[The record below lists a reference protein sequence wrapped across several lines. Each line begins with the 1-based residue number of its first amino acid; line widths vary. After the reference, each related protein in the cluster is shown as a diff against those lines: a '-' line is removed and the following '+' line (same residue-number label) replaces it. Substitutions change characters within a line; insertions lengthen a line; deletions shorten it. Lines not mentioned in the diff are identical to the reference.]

1 MTNKEIAQT
10 FQLLSNLMELHDGDP
25 FRIKSYQFVYQTI
38 RNLDVSLVDLPQ
50 SELAKIKGIG
60 KSIALQIVE
69 LFSTGSLTGL
79 NNLLEISPPGI
90 IKLLK
95 IKGFGPKKIKQ
106 LWSELGIETPGELLY
121 AIQEN
126 RLLAL
131 KGFGQKSQDELHKQ
145 ILFLLHHE
153 NQFLYPELL
162 QEANELLD
170 FFQAIHSTINI
181 ELTGDLKRKLPYSKT
196 IEFILNCAPNTQ
208 LFVEIPEVSEVALKE
223 DFITATWKGFYKV
236 VFYFSNGVK
245 FGNKW
250 IVHTGS
256 DTFINSLSVDL
267 LAPDTPHFNTE
278 EEVFSFLKLQV
289 IPPEVREYP
298 IHDILDHNVLDN
310 LITIDDIKGVVH
322 SHSLYS
328 DGSNTIAQ
336 MASVSQQSGY
346 AYLVMTDHSQ
356 AAFYANGLKWDRII
370 QQQQEIDKL
379 NKDNAGF
386 TILKGIECDI
396 LSNGDLDYN
405 HEILSTFDVIIAS
418 VHSILKM
425 DEERAMS
432 RIIKAIENPFTH
444 ILGHPT
450 GRLLLSRPGYPL
462 DMKKVIDACS
472 ANKVA
477 IELNANPR
485 RLDID
490 WQWIPY
496 AMHKNVFISINPDAH
511 AIKGIQDIKYGVDMA
526 RKGKLQKELC
536 LNACDVLTF
545 LERIKK

>member
-69 LFSTGSLTGL
+69 LLSTGSLTGL
-79 NNLLEISPPGI
+79 NNLLEITPPGI

-250 IVHTGS
+250 MVHTGS

-511 AIKGIQDIKYGVDMA
+511 SINGIHDIKFGVDMA

>member
-10 FQLLSNLMELHDGDP
+10 FQLLSNLMELHDGDS

-38 RNLDVSLVDLPQ
+38 RNLDVSLEDLPQ

-60 KSIALQIVE
+60 KSIALQLIE
-69 LFSTGSLTGL
+69 LLTTGKLVAL
-79 NNLLEISPPGI
+79 VNLLDITPPGI
-90 IKLLK
+90 LKMLK

-106 LWSELGIETPGELLY
+106 LWTELGTETPGELLY

-145 ILFLLHHE
+145 VLFLLHHE

-162 QEANELLD
+162 QEANELLSS
-170 FFQAIHSTINI
+170 FQAVHHSMII
-181 ELTGDLKRKLPYSKT
+181 ELTGDLKRKLPYSET
-196 IEFILNCAPNTQ
+196 IEFLLDGFSDSV
-208 LFVEIPEVSEVALKE
+208 LFYEIPNVSEVELKE
-223 DFITATWKGFYKV
+223 DCITATWKGFYKTI
-236 VFYFSNGVK
+236 FYFSDGVK
-245 FGNKW
+245 FGNKLF
-250 IVHTGS
+250 IHTGS
-256 DTFINSLSVDL
+256 DTFINSISVDL
-267 LAPDTPHFNTE
+267 LSQDTPDCNTE
-278 EEVFSFLKLQV
+278 EEVFSFLQSQV

-298 IHDILDHNVLDN
+298 MQDIVNENVLND
-310 LITIDDIKGVVH
+310 LITKDDIRGVVH

-328 DGSNTIAQ
+328 DGSNSIAQ
-336 MASVSQQSGY
+336 MASVSQQSGFS
-346 AYLVMTDHSQ
+346 YLVMTDHSQ

-379 NKDNAGF
+379 NAGNKDF

-405 HEILSTFDVIIAS
+405 HEILSSFDVIIAS
-418 VHSILKM
+418 VHSVLIM
-425 DEERAMS
+425 DEERAMA

-485 RLDID
+485 RLDLD

-511 AIKGIQDIKYGVDMA
+511 SVNGIHDIKYGVDMA
-526 RKGKLQKELC
+526 RKGKLQKEFC
-536 LNACDVLTF
+536 LNACDALTF
-545 LERIKK
+545 LDRIKK

>member
-1 MTNKEIAQT
+1 
-10 FQLLSNLMELHDGDP
+10 MELHDGDP

-60 KSIALQIVE
+60 KSIALQLIE
-69 LFSTGSLTGL
+69 LLSTGSLTSL
-79 NNLLEISPPGI
+79 NNLLEITPPGI
-90 IKLLK
+90 LKLLK

-106 LWSELGIETPGELLY
+106 LWSELGTETPGELLY

-131 KGFGQKSQDELHKQ
+131 KGFGQKSQDELQKQ

-162 QEANELLD
+162 QEANELLSAI
-170 FFQAIHSTINI
+170 QTIHSKIII
-181 ELTGDLKRKLPYSKT
+181 ELTGDLKRKLPYSNS
-196 IEFILNCAPNTQ
+196 IEFLIDGAPDKH
-208 LFVEIPEVSEVALKE
+208 LFDELADVSEVELNE
-223 DFITATWKGFYKV
+223 DSIAATWKGFYKV
-236 VFYFSNGVK
+236 FFYFSNGDK

-250 IVHTGS
+250 MVHTGS
-256 DTFINSLSVDL
+256 NTFINSLSVDL
-267 LAPDTPHFNTE
+267 LAPDTPDFKTE

-289 IPPEVREYP
+289 FPPEIREYP
-298 IHDILDHNVLDN
+298 IHDILDYNILDN

-346 AYLVMTDHSQ
+346 SYLVMTDHSQ

-370 QQQQEIDKL
+370 QQHQEIDKL
-379 NKDNAGF
+379 NKENAGF

-418 VHSILKM
+418 IHSILKM
-425 DEERAMS
+425 DEERAMA

-485 RLDID
+485 RLDLD

-496 AMHKNVFISINPDAH
+496 AMDKNVFISINPDAH
-511 AIKGIQDIKYGVDMA
+511 SIKGIHDIKYGVDMA

-536 LNACDVLTF
+536 LNACDVSTF

>member
-38 RNLDVSLVDLPQ
+38 RNLDVALVDLPQ
-50 SELAKIKGIG
+50 SEIAKIKGIG
-60 KSIALQIVE
+60 KSIAIQLIE
-69 LFSTGSLTGL
+69 LLSTGSLTSL
-79 NNLLEISPPGI
+79 NNLLEITPPGI
-90 IKLLK
+90 LKLLK

-106 LWSELGIETPGELLY
+106 LWTELGTETPGELLY

-131 KGFGQKSQDELHKQ
+131 KGFGQKSQDELQKQ

-153 NQFLYPELL
+153 NQFLYPVLL
-162 QEANELLD
+162 QEANEFLGS
-170 FFQAIHSTINI
+170 FQDLHSTVII
-181 ELTGDLKRKLPYSKT
+181 ELTGDLKRKLPYSKSM
-196 IEFILNCAPNTQ
+196 EFLLNCSPDMK
-208 LFVEIPEVSEVALKE
+208 LFDELTNVSEVEWKE
-223 DFITATWKGFYKV
+223 DFITATWKEFYKV

-250 IVHTGS
+250 MVHTGNN
-256 DTFINSLSVDL
+256 TFINSLSVDL
-267 LAPDTPHFNTE
+267 LAQDTPDFNTE
-278 EEVFSFLKLQV
+278 EEVFSFLKMQD

-298 IHDILDHNVLDN
+298 IHDILNHKVLDN
-310 LITIDDIKGVVH
+310 LITINDIKGVVH

-346 AYLVMTDHSQ
+346 SYLVMTDHSQ
-356 AAFYANGLKWDRII
+356 VAFYANGLKWDRII
-370 QQQQEIDKL
+370 QQHLDKE
-379 NKDNAGF
+379 NEGF

-425 DEERAMS
+425 DEERAMA

-485 RLDID
+485 RLDLD

-496 AMHKNVFISINPDAH
+496 AMEKNVFISINPDAH
-511 AIKGIQDIKYGVDMA
+511 AIKGIHDIKYGVNMA
-526 RKGKLQKELC
+526 RKGKLRKELC
-536 LNACDVLTF
+536 LNACDVTTF
-545 LERIKK
+545 LDRIKK

>member
-50 SELAKIKGIG
+50 SDLAKIKGIG
-60 KSIALQIVE
+60 KSIALQLVE
-69 LFSTGSLTGL
+69 LLSTGNLTAL
-79 NNLLEISPPGI
+79 NNLLEITPPGI
-90 IKLLK
+90 LKLLK

-106 LWSELGIETPGELLY
+106 LWSELGTETPGELLY

-131 KGFGQKSQDELHKQ
+131 KGFGQKSQDELQKQ
-145 ILFLLHHE
+145 VQFLLHHE
-153 NQFLYPELL
+153 NQYLYPELL
-162 QEANELLD
+162 HEANELLSS
-170 FFQAIHSTINI
+170 FHSIYSSIQI
-181 ELTGDLKRKLPYSKT
+181 ELTGDLKRKLPYSNA
-196 IEFILNCAPNTQ
+196 IEFLINGVPDTQ
-208 LFVEIPEVSEVALKE
+208 LFVEVPDLSEVVLNQ
-223 DFITATWKGFYKV
+223 DFITGKWKEFYKV
-236 VFYFSNGVK
+236 IFYFSDGDR
-245 FGNKW
+245 FGNKLL
-250 IVHTGS
+250 VHTGS
-256 DTFINSLSVDL
+256 NAFISSLSVNL
-267 LAPDTPHFNTE
+267 LSPETQGFTNE
-278 EEVFSFLKLQV
+278 GEVFKFLGTDL
-289 IPPEVREYP
+289 IPPELREYP
-298 IHDILDHNVLDN
+298 LNVLAGNKILND
-310 LITIDDIKGVVH
+310 LIQMEDIMGVVH

-328 DGSNTIAQ
+328 DGSNTISE
-336 MASVSQQSGY
+336 MALASQNSGY
-346 AYLVMTDHSQ
+346 SYLVMTDHSQ
-356 AAFYANGLKWDRII
+356 AAFYANGLKWDKII

-379 NKDNAGF
+379 NKDNADF

-405 HEILSTFDVIIAS
+405 DEILSTFDVVIAS
-418 VHSILKM
+418 VHSVLKM
-425 DEERAMS
+425 DEERAMA

-462 DMKKVIDACS
+462 DMKKIIDACS

-496 AMHKNVFISINPDAH
+496 AMDKNVFISINPDAH
-511 AIKGIQDIKYGVDMA
+511 ALKGIDDIKYGVNMA
-526 RKGKLQKELC
+526 RKGKLQKEFC
-536 LNACDVLTF
+536 LNACDVSTF
-545 LERIKK
+545 LDRIKK

>member
-38 RNLDVSLVDLPQ
+38 RNYDVSLVDLPQ

-79 NNLLEISPPGI
+79 NNLLEITPPGI

-208 LFVEIPEVSEVALKE
+208 LFFEIPEVSEVALKE

-256 DTFINSLSVDL
+256 YTFINSLSVDL

-462 DMKKVIDACS
+462 DMKKLIDACS

-511 AIKGIQDIKYGVDMA
+511 AIKGIQDIKFGVDMA

>member
-10 FQLLSNLMELHDGDP
+10 FQLLSNLMELHDGDS

-38 RNLDVSLVDLPQ
+38 RNLDVSLEDLPQ

-60 KSIALQIVE
+60 KSIALQLIE
-69 LFSTGSLTGL
+69 LLTTGKLVAL
-79 NNLLEISPPGI
+79 VNLLDITPPGI
-90 IKLLK
+90 LKMLK

-106 LWSELGIETPGELLY
+106 LWTELGTETPGELLY

-145 ILFLLHHE
+145 VLFLLHHE

-162 QEANELLD
+162 QEANELLSS
-170 FFQAIHSTINI
+170 FQAVHHSMII
-181 ELTGDLKRKLPYSKT
+181 ELTGDLKRKLPYSET
-196 IEFILNCAPNTQ
+196 IEFLLDGFSDPV
-208 LFVEIPEVSEVALKE
+208 LFYEIPNVSEVELKE
-223 DFITATWKGFYKV
+223 DCITATWKGFYKTI
-236 VFYFSNGVK
+236 FYFSDGVK
-245 FGNKW
+245 FGNKLF
-250 IVHTGS
+250 IHTGS
-256 DTFINSLSVDL
+256 DTFINSISVDL
-267 LAPDTPHFNTE
+267 LSQDTPDCNTE
-278 EEVFSFLKLQV
+278 EEVFSFLQSQV

-298 IHDILDHNVLDN
+298 MQDIVNENVLND
-310 LITIDDIKGVVH
+310 LITKDDIRGVVH

-328 DGSNTIAQ
+328 DGSNSIAQ
-336 MASVSQQSGY
+336 MASVSQQSGFS
-346 AYLVMTDHSQ
+346 YLVMTDHSQ

-379 NKDNAGF
+379 NAGNKDF

-405 HEILSTFDVIIAS
+405 HEILSSFDVIIAS
-418 VHSILKM
+418 VHSVLIM
-425 DEERAMS
+425 DEERAMA

-485 RLDID
+485 RLDLD

-511 AIKGIQDIKYGVDMA
+511 SVNGIHDIKYGVDMA
-526 RKGKLQKELC
+526 RKGKLQKEFC
-536 LNACDVLTF
+536 LNACDALTF
-545 LERIKK
+545 LDRIKK

>member
-79 NNLLEISPPGI
+79 NNLLEITPPGI

-153 NQFLYPELL
+153 NQYLYPELL

-236 VFYFSNGVK
+236 VFYFSNVVK

-267 LAPDTPHFNTE
+267 LAPDTPHFNTV

>member
-1 MTNKEIAQT
+1 
-10 FQLLSNLMELHDGDP
+10 
-25 FRIKSYQFVYQTI
+25 
-38 RNLDVSLVDLPQ
+38 
-50 SELAKIKGIG
+50 
-60 KSIALQIVE
+60 
-69 LFSTGSLTGL
+69 
-79 NNLLEISPPGI
+79 
-90 IKLLK
+90 LK

-106 LWSELGIETPGELLY
+106 LWSELGTETPGELLY

-131 KGFGQKSQDELHKQ
+131 KGFGQKSQDELQKSIQ
-145 ILFLLHHE
+145 FLLHHE

-162 QEANELLD
+162 QEANELLGS
-170 FFQAIHSTINI
+170 FQALHSTTII
-181 ELTGDLKRKLPYSKT
+181 ELTGDLKRKLPYSKA
-196 IEFILNCAPNTQ
+196 IEFILSGSPDTK
-208 LFVEIPEVSEVALKE
+208 LFDELADVSDVELKE
-223 DFITATWKGFYKV
+223 DYITATWKGFYKL
-236 VFYFSNGVK
+236 VFYFSNGDK

-250 IVHTGS
+250 LIHTGS
-256 DTFINSLSVDL
+256 DTFINSLSIDL
-267 LAPDTPHFNTE
+267 LAPDTPDFNTE
-278 EEVFSFLKLQV
+278 EEVFSFLKMQF

-298 IHDILDHNVLDN
+298 MHGILDQNILDD
-310 LITIDDIKGVVH
+310 LVTIDDIKGVVH

-336 MASVSQQSGY
+336 MAAVSQQSGY
-346 AYLVMTDHSQ
+346 SYLVMTDHSQ

-370 QQQQEIDKL
+370 QQHQEIDKI
-379 NKDNAGF
+379 NKENADF

-425 DEERAMS
+425 DEERAMA

-485 RLDID
+485 RLDLD

-496 AMHKNVFISINPDAH
+496 AMEKNVFISINPDAH
-511 AIKGIQDIKYGVDMA
+511 AIKGIHDIKYGLNMA
-526 RKGKLQKELC
+526 RKGKLRKKLC
-536 LNACDVLTF
+536 LNACDVTTF
-545 LERIKK
+545 LDRIKK

>member
-10 FQLLSNLMELHDGDP
+10 FQLLSNLMELHDGDS

-38 RNLDVSLVDLPQ
+38 RNLDVSLEDLPQ

-60 KSIALQIVE
+60 KSIALQLIE
-69 LFSTGSLTGL
+69 LLTTGKLVAL
-79 NNLLEISPPGI
+79 VNLLDITPPGI
-90 IKLLK
+90 LKMLK

-106 LWSELGIETPGELLY
+106 LWTELGTETPGELLY

-145 ILFLLHHE
+145 VLFLLHHE

-162 QEANELLD
+162 QEANELLSS
-170 FFQAIHSTINI
+170 FQAVHHSMII
-181 ELTGDLKRKLPYSKT
+181 ELTGDLKRKLPYSET
-196 IEFILNCAPNTQ
+196 IEFLLDGFSDPV
-208 LFVEIPEVSEVALKE
+208 LFYEIPNVSEVELKE
-223 DFITATWKGFYKV
+223 DCITATWKGFYKTI
-236 VFYFSNGVK
+236 FYFSDGVK
-245 FGNKW
+245 FGNKLF
-250 IVHTGS
+250 IHTGS
-256 DTFINSLSVDL
+256 DTFINSISVDL
-267 LAPDTPHFNTE
+267 LSQDTPDCNTE
-278 EEVFSFLKLQV
+278 EEVFSFLQSQV

-298 IHDILDHNVLDN
+298 IQDIVNENVLND
-310 LITIDDIKGVVH
+310 LITKDDIRGVVH

-328 DGSNTIAQ
+328 DGSNSIAQ
-336 MASVSQQSGY
+336 MASVSQQSGFS
-346 AYLVMTDHSQ
+346 YLVMTDHSQ

-379 NKDNAGF
+379 NAGNKDF

-405 HEILSTFDVIIAS
+405 HEILSSFDVIIAS
-418 VHSILKM
+418 VHSVLIM
-425 DEERAMS
+425 DEERAMA

-485 RLDID
+485 RLDLD

-511 AIKGIQDIKYGVDMA
+511 SVNGIHDIKYGVDMA
-526 RKGKLQKELC
+526 RKGKLQKEFC
-536 LNACDVLTF
+536 LNACDALTF
-545 LERIKK
+545 LDRIKK

>member
-38 RNLDVSLVDLPQ
+38 RNLDVSLLDLPQ

-60 KSIALQIVE
+60 KSISLQLAE
-69 LFSTGSLTGL
+69 LLSTGSLLAL
-79 NNLLEISPPGI
+79 NNLLDITPPGI
-90 IKLLK
+90 LKLLK

-106 LWSELGIETPGELLY
+106 LWSELGTETPGELLY

-131 KGFGQKSQDELHKQ
+131 KGFGQKSQDELQKQ

-162 QEANELLD
+162 KEANELSCS
-170 FFQAIHSTINI
+170 FKAIHSNIII
-181 ELTGDLKRKLPYSKT
+181 ELTGDLKRKLPYSNT
-196 IEFILNCAPNTQ
+196 IEFLLDGSPDTQ
-208 LFVEIPEVSEVALKE
+208 LFDELSDVSGVELNV

-236 VFYFSNGVK
+236 IFYFSNGNK
-245 FGNKW
+245 FGNKLM
-250 IVHTGS
+250 IHTGA
-256 DTFINSLSVDL
+256 DLFINSLSVDVL
-267 LAPDTPHFNTE
+267 SPDIPDFDNE
-278 EEVFSFLKLQV
+278 GDLFKFLGTDI
-289 IPPEVREYP
+289 IPPEVREYQLQ
-298 IHDILDHNVLDN
+298 DILDHNVLNN

-346 AYLVMTDHSQ
+346 SYLVMTDHSQ
-356 AAFYANGLKWDRII
+356 AAFYANGLKWDKII

-379 NKDNAGF
+379 NKDNVDF

-405 HEILSTFDVIIAS
+405 DEILSTFDVIIAS

-485 RLDID
+485 RLDLD

-511 AIKGIQDIKYGVDMA
+511 SITGIHDIKYGVDMA
-526 RKGKLQKELC
+526 RKGKMQKELC

-545 LERIKK
+545 LTRIKK

>member
-79 NNLLEISPPGI
+79 NNLLEITPPGI

-250 IVHTGS
+250 MVHTGS

-379 NKDNAGF
+379 NRDNAGF

-526 RKGKLQKELC
+526 RKGKLQKEFC

>member
-38 RNLDVSLVDLPQ
+38 RNLEVSLVDLPQ
-50 SELAKIKGIG
+50 SEIAKIKGIG
-60 KSIALQIVE
+60 KSIALQLVE
-69 LFSTGSLTGL
+69 LLNTGSLTSL
-79 NNLLEISPPGI
+79 NKLLEITPPGI
-90 IKLLK
+90 LKLLK

-106 LWSELGIETPGELLY
+106 LWSELGTETPGELLY

-145 ILFLLHHE
+145 ILFLLHHD

-162 QEANELLD
+162 QEANEILSSFTSL
-170 FFQAIHSTINI
+170 HSTIVI
-181 ELTGDLKRKLPYSKT
+181 ELTGDLKRKLPYSKS
-196 IEFILNCAPNTQ
+196 IEFLLDGSPDTQ
-208 LFVEIPEVSEVALKE
+208 LFDDLAHLSEVELKE
-223 DFITATWKGFYKV
+223 DSITATWKGFYKV

-250 IVHTGS
+250 MVHTGS
-256 DTFINSLSVDL
+256 KTFINSLSLDL
-267 LAPDTPHFNTE
+267 LAPDTPDFKTE
-278 EEVFSFLKLQV
+278 EEVFSSLKLKV

-298 IHDILDHNVLDN
+298 LHDILNHNVLDN

-346 AYLVMTDHSQ
+346 SYLVMTDHSQ

-379 NKDNAGF
+379 NKENAGF

-396 LSNGDLDYN
+396 LSNGDLDYT

-418 VHSILKM
+418 IHSILKM

-462 DMKKVIDACS
+462 DIKKVIDACS

-485 RLDID
+485 RLDLD

-496 AMHKNVFISINPDAH
+496 AMDKNVFISINPDAH
-511 AIKGIQDIKYGVDMA
+511 ALKGIDDIKYGVNMA

-536 LNACDVLTF
+536 LNACDVSTF
-545 LERIKK
+545 LDRIKK

>member
-38 RNLDVSLVDLPQ
+38 RNLDVSLEDLPQ
-50 SELAKIKGIG
+50 SDLAKIKGIG
-60 KSIALQIVE
+60 KSIALQLTE
-69 LFSTGSLTGL
+69 LLSTGGLVALT
-79 NNLLEISPPGI
+79 NLLDITPPGI
-90 IKLLK
+90 LKLLK

-106 LWSELGIETPGELLY
+106 LWTELGTETPGELLY

-145 ILFLLHHE
+145 VLFLLNHE

-162 QEANELLD
+162 QEANELLSS
-170 FFQAIHSTINI
+170 FQAVHPSIII
-181 ELTGDLKRKLPYSKT
+181 EITGDLKRKLPYSKAMA
-196 IEFILNCAPNTQ
+196 FLSNGSPNVT
-208 LFVEIPEVSEVALKE
+208 LFNEIPNLSEVELKE
-223 DFITATWKGFYKV
+223 DGITANWKGFYKAI
-236 VFYFSNGVK
+236 FYFSDGVK
-245 FGNKW
+245 FGNKLF
-250 IVHTGS
+250 VHTGS
-256 DTFINSLSVDL
+256 DTFIASLSVDL
-267 LAPDTPHFNTE
+267 LAQNTPDCNTE
-278 EEVFSFLKLQV
+278 EGVFSFLKTQV
-289 IPPEVREYP
+289 IPSEVREYP
-298 IHDILDHNVLDN
+298 IHDIVNENVLN
-310 LITIDDIKGVVH
+310 GLITKDDIRGVVH

-328 DGSNTIAQ
+328 DGSNSIAQ
-336 MASVSQQSGY
+336 MASVSQQSGFS
-346 AYLVMTDHSQ
+346 YLVMTDHSQ

-379 NKDNAGF
+379 NAENESF

-396 LSNGDLDYN
+396 LSNGDLDYSD
-405 HEILSTFDVIIAS
+405 EILSTFDVIIAS
-418 VHSILKM
+418 VHSVLKM
-425 DEERAMS
+425 DEERAMA

-485 RLDID
+485 RLDLD

-511 AIKGIQDIKYGVDMA
+511 SVNGIHDINYGVDMA
-526 RKGKLQKELC
+526 RKGKLQKEFC
-536 LNACDVLTF
+536 LNACEVVPF
-545 LERIKK
+545 LKRIKK

>member
-79 NNLLEISPPGI
+79 NNLLEITPPGI

-256 DTFINSLSVDL
+256 DTFINSLYVDL

>member
-223 DFITATWKGFYKV
+223 DFITASWKGFYKV

>member
-79 NNLLEISPPGI
+79 NNLLEITPPGI

-250 IVHTGS
+250 MVHTGS

-267 LAPDTPHFNTE
+267 LAPDTPHFNTV

-511 AIKGIQDIKYGVDMA
+511 AIKGIQDIEYGVDMA

>member
-38 RNLDVSLVDLPQ
+38 RNLDASLADLPQ

-69 LFSTGSLTGL
+69 LFSTGILTGL
-79 NNLLEISPPGI
+79 NNFLEITPPGI

-170 FFQAIHSTINI
+170 SFQVIHSSINI

-196 IEFILNCAPNTQ
+196 IEFLLNCAPNAQ
-208 LFVEIPEVSEVALKE
+208 LFVEIPEVSEVVLKE
-223 DFITATWKGFYKV
+223 ECITATWKGFYKV

-250 IVHTGS
+250 MVHTGS
-256 DTFINSLSVDL
+256 ENFINSLSVNL
-267 LAPDTPHFNTE
+267 LSPDSPDFNTE
-278 EEVFSFLKLQV
+278 EEVFSFLKMQV

-298 IHDILDHNVLDN
+298 MQDLLNQNVLND

-526 RKGKLQKELC
+526 RKGKLQKEFC

>member
-79 NNLLEISPPGI
+79 NNLLEITPPGI

-153 NQFLYPELL
+153 NQYLYPELL

-245 FGNKW
+245 FGIKW

-267 LAPDTPHFNTE
+267 LAPDTPHFNTV

>member
-79 NNLLEISPPGI
+79 NNLLEITPPGI

-250 IVHTGS
+250 MVHTGS

-462 DMKKVIDACS
+462 DIKKVIDACS

>member
-38 RNLDVSLVDLPQ
+38 RNYDVSLVDLPQ

-79 NNLLEISPPGI
+79 NNLLEITPPGI

-153 NQFLYPELL
+153 NLFLYPELL

-223 DFITATWKGFYKV
+223 DFITVTWKGFYKV

-250 IVHTGS
+250 MVHTGS
-256 DTFINSLSVDL
+256 ENFINSLSVNL
-267 LAPDTPHFNTE
+267 LSPDSPDFNTE
-278 EEVFSFLKLQV
+278 EEVFSFLKMQV
-289 IPPEVREYP
+289 IPPEVREYLMQ
-298 IHDILDHNVLDN
+298 DFLNQNVLND